1 MKKLLF
7 LIFFS
12 IVAFSIKAQVLDISE
27 EDYVYKIYPNM
38 DKPVVI
44 DFYATWCGPC
54 RQYSPIFNSIASEF
68 YGEADF
74 YRVNIDENGT
84 WAQEWEIEYIPTTV
98 IIYTKGEKIYK
109 ESGAIAKEKLR
120 RQVKKAIAK
129 YKSDRGN
136 YF

>member
-1 MKKLLF
+1 
-7 LIFFS
+7 
-12 IVAFSIKAQVLDISE
+12 
-27 EDYVYKIYPNM
+27 M